1 VVSSAIEESDDQE
14 SRACWLDVPS
24 ARAEKA
30 MIRRKRW
37 GEKGRGEEGDVLVY
51 VTKEEDLWLR
61 AGRHDCHL
69 LPVV

>member
-1 VVSSAIEESDDQE
+1 
-14 SRACWLDVPS
+14 
-24 ARAEKA
+24 

-61 AGRHDCHL
+61 AGRHDCPL